1 METTAVLESLLR
13 WIHIAAGIMWIGH
26 LYFFNFVNIPFQ
38 AVLEGPLKPKV
49 NPELIPRAL
58 FWFRWGA
65 LWTWVTGVLMLLL
78 IFYHASANLFD
89 VGYGWSGGAV
99 LMILVTFLA
108 FFVYDALFKSPLGK
122 DLKTGAAVGFVIV
135 AVIVFAFIKVG
146 GFGYRGYVIH
156 TGAMFGTI
164 MLMNVWMRIWPAQQK
179 ILTAVKQAQPPDAAL
194 VALAGA
200 RSRHNTYL
208 SVPLVW
214 MMINS
219 HTSVPFANSPV
230 FLLVMILVG
239 WGGVYWLYGKSG
251 TVKGF

>member
-1 METTAVLESLLR
+1 MDVLESLFR

-26 LYFFNFVNIPFQ
+26 LYFFNFVNAPFQ

-49 NPELIPRAL
+49 NPELLPRAL

-65 LWTWVTGVLMLLL
+65 LWTWITGVLMLLL
-78 IFYHASANLFD
+78 VFYHASANLFAPER
-89 VGYGWSGGAV
+89 GWGAGA
-99 LMILVTFLA
+99 LIMIAVTFFA
-108 FFVYDALFKSPLGK
+108 FFIYDALFKSALGK
-122 DLKTGAAVGFVIV
+122 DLKTGAAIGFAITIFIV
-135 AVIVFAFIKVG
+135 LGFIHLG

-164 MLMNVWMRIWPAQQK
+164 MMMNVWMRIWPAQQK
-179 ILTAVKQAQPPDAAL
+179 ILTAVKQGTPPDAAL

-214 MMINS
+214 MMINA
-219 HTSVPFANSPV
+219 HTSVPFSNSPV
-230 FLLVMILVG
+230 YLFVMILLG

-251 TVKGF
+251 EVKGF

>member
-1 METTAVLESLLR
+1 VGHGRPDAAPGLLPCQR
-13 WIHIAAGIMWIGH
+13 QPLRARSRLGRRGVHHDRRH
-26 LYFFNFVNIPFQ
+26 L
-38 AVLEGPLKPKV
+38 
-49 NPELIPRAL
+49 
-58 FWFRWGA
+58 
-65 LWTWVTGVLMLLL
+65 
-78 IFYHASANLFD
+78 
-89 VGYGWSGGAV
+89 
-99 LMILVTFLA
+99 LA

-122 DLKTGAAVGFVIV
+122 DLKTGAAIGFAIVIF
-135 AVIVFAFIKVG
+135 IVLGFIHLG

-179 ILTAVKQAQPPDAAL
+179 ILTAVKQGTPPDAAL
-194 VALAGA
+194 VAMAGA
-200 RSRHNTYL
+200 RSRHNTYM

-219 HTSVPFANSPV
+219 HTSVPFSNSPV
-230 FLLVMILVG
+230 YLFVMILLG

>member
-1 METTAVLESLLR
+1 MDVLESLLR

-26 LYFFNFVNIPFQ
+26 LYFFNFVNAPFQ

-49 NPELIPRAL
+49 NPELLPRAL
-58 FWFRWGA
+58 YWFRWGA

-78 IFYHASANLFD
+78 IFYHASANLFAPER
-89 VGYGWSGGAV
+89 GWGAGA
-99 LMILVTFLA
+99 LIMIAVTFFA

-122 DLKTGAAVGFVIV
+122 DLKTGAAIGFAIVIF
-135 AVIVFAFIKVG
+135 IVLGFIHLG

-179 ILTAVKQAQPPDAAL
+179 ILTAVKQGTPPDAAL

-200 RSRHNTYL
+200 RSRHNTYM

-219 HTSVPFANSPV
+219 HTSVPFSNSPV
-230 FLLVMILVG
+230 YLFVMILLG